1 MNQNQVLHSTNE
13 AHSGHIMN
21 QEAMLYT
28 YHADSLTANA
38 KG

>member
-1 MNQNQVLHSTNE
+1 MNQNQVTNGTHD
-13 AHSGHIMN
+13 AHSGQIMN